1 MKTTYLHEGCQ
12 EKENEKQR
20 LHFILHAKILL
31 KWILKKKKKKK
42 ITEVGKKKQQTPSCH
57 SLPLSG
63 EDAIGGEK
71 DGKQE
76 SGTQLSDGLTHF
88 NRDFVPQNILGF
100 TWPIGFI
107 FATALLFRPL
117 SHAQGMPWTWLPVV
131 PKNAAIKQQ
140 IIVGRKDLER
150 GTSIHVCDYCS
161 SLEGESYWQYVYL
174 YLSNESWS

>member
-1 MKTTYLHEGCQ
+1 MPGKRKWKTKAAFYLAC
-12 EKENEKQR
+12 KNP
-20 LHFILHAKILL
+20 AKMNT
-31 KWILKKKKKKK
+31 KKKKKKK
-42 ITEVGKKKQQTPSCH
+42 ITEVGKKKQQNPSCH

>member
-1 MKTTYLHEGCQ
+1 MKITYLHVGCQ

-31 KWILKKKKKKK
+31 KWILQKRNNQKKK
-42 ITEVGKKKQQTPSCH
+42 ITEVEKKKKNQQKTKTQTQNCRP
-57 SLPLSG
+57 LPLSG
-63 EDAIGGEK
+63 EDATGGGK

-76 SGTQLSDGLTHF
+76 SSTELSDGLTHF

-117 SHAQGMPWTWLPVV
+117 SHAQGMP
-131 PKNAAIKQQ
+131 
-140 IIVGRKDLER
+140 
-150 GTSIHVCDYCS
+150 
-161 SLEGESYWQYVYL
+161 
-174 YLSNESWS
+174 